1 VRVLTTTP
9 PSVIDG
15 LKQEEA
21 RLEKI
26 AARLQKSHSIHYSSV
41 LKILD
46 SIKQHIEMLE
56 LGRTRNTTQ
65 TY

>member
-1 VRVLTTTP
+1 MLTNTL

-26 AARLQKSHSIHYSSV
+26 AARFKKSHSIHYLSV
-41 LKILD
+41 LTILD
-46 SIKQHIEMLE
+46 SIKRHIEMLE
-56 LGRTRNTTQ
+56 AGRERNAA
-65 TY
+65 